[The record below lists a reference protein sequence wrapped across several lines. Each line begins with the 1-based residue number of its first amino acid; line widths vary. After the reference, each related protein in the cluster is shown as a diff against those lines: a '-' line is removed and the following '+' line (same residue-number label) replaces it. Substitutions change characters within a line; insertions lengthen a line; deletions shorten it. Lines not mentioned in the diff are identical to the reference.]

1 QYERAADLQLRRARL
16 WVVPR
21 PGSQLRAEPLLRL
34 SPVLRLWPLAAA
46 RIGANAQRSAAC
58 PRLLDFRIQLGA
70 AEDDERRHIE
80 PHQQDDD
87 RADRAIRLV
96 VRAESRDV
104 ERETGRADQP
114 QQCCRDRA
122 SAEAMPARLSP
133 GRRI

>member
-1 QYERAADLQLRRARL
+1 MDRPSTGIAAPRRAAIT
-16 WVVPR
+16 VI
-21 PGSQLRAEPLLRL
+21 PGITATAVSRGENWRE
-34 SPVLRLWPLAAA
+34 
-46 RIGANAQRSAAC
+46 RSAAC

-70 AEDDERRHIE
+70 AEDNERRHIE

-122 SAEAMPARLSP
+122 SAEAMPSRLSP
-133 GRRI
+133 GRRIAVEGGE